1 MDRLVS
7 SRPEKV
13 GGDKCLFSD
22 DGLWPYR
29 SSAAHCPTRGIEKL
43 LIVKMSA
50 VGDVV
55 MTLPALAVIRR
66 RYPAA
71 EIDWLVEPP
80 AAGLL
85 TGHPDLNRVIISP
98 RRQLGRLVK
107 AGRLIEARRLLR
119 TFRRELRARE
129 YDVVLDLQGLI
140 KSAALVWQAHGR
152 RKVGFARTRER
163 TGWALTEKMLAYDPD
178 RHAALRYLD
187 AAAYLGG
194 AWPEPL
200 PERYYEPPET
210 AKAEAAELLSPLIGA
225 ESPPGLVLLNPGAKW
240 DTKRWP
246 LAHWQAL
253 AARLVAETDLTLV
266 ITGGPDDE
274 PLGQAIKCSAEER
287 SSQGLSSGNGLLS
300 PPTFRSRALDL
311 CGRTSLPVLAAVMA
325 RADLVITGDT
335 GPMHLAAAVGARG
348 LAIFGPTRPWRTGP
362 FGGHFQILTPPVDC
376 LGCLKKHCPRPCLE
390 LVTPEMVWDHL
401 SETLWGGGPV

>member
-1 MDRLVS
+1 MG
-7 SRPEKV
+7 SRPE
-13 GGDKCLFSD
+13 
-22 DGLWPYR
+22 
-29 SSAAHCPTRGIEKL
+29 IEKL

-55 MTLPALAVIRR
+55 MTLPALEVIRR

-85 TGHPDLNRVIISP
+85 LGHPDLNRVIISP
-98 RRQLGRLVK
+98 RRQLGRLMK
-107 AGRLIEARRLLR
+107 AGRLILARRLLR
-119 TFRRELRARE
+119 SFRRELRARE

-163 TGWALTEKMLAYDPD
+163 TGWALTEKMPAYDPD

-187 AAAYLGG
+187 AAVYLGG
-194 AWPEPL
+194 DWPEPL
-200 PERYYEPPET
+200 PEKYYAPPE
-210 AKAEAAELLSPLIGA
+210 AARAEAAELLAPLTGSGSA
-225 ESPPGLVLLNPGAKW
+225 SGLVVLNPGAKW

-246 LAHWQAL
+246 LDHWQAL
-253 AARLVAETDLTLV
+253 AARLVAETDLKLI

-274 PLGQAIKCSAEER
+274 PLGQAISQAAETR
-287 SSQGLSSGNGLLS
+287 V
-300 PPTFRSRALDL
+300 LDL
-311 CGRTSLPVLAAVMA
+311 CGRTTLPVLAAVMA
-325 RADLVITGDT
+325 RADLVVTGDT
-335 GPMHLAAAVGARG
+335 GPMHLAASVGASG

-376 LGCLKKHCPRPCLE
+376 LGCLKKHCPKPCLE
-390 LVTPEMVWDHL
+390 LLTPEMVWERLAEALRD
-401 SETLWGGGPV
+401 GPA

>member
-1 MDRLVS
+1 MS
-7 SRPEKV
+7 SGPE
-13 GGDKCLFSD
+13 
-22 DGLWPYR
+22 
-29 SSAAHCPTRGIEKL
+29 IEKL

-55 MTLPALAVIRR
+55 MTLPALEVIGR

-80 AAGLL
+80 AAGILL
-85 TGHPDLNRVIISP
+85 GHPALNRVIISP
-98 RRQLGRLVK
+98 RRQLGRLMK
-107 AGRLIEARRLLR
+107 AGHLIQARRLLR
-119 TFRRELRARE
+119 SFRRELRDRE
-129 YDVVLDLQGLI
+129 YDVVLDFQGLI

-163 TGWALTEKMLAYDPD
+163 TGWALTEKMPAYDPD

-187 AAAYLGG
+187 AAVYLGG

-210 AKAEAAELLSPLIGA
+210 ALAEAAEILSPLIDP
-225 ESPPGLVLLNPGAKW
+225 ESPAGLVVLNPGTKW

-246 LAHWQAL
+246 LEHWQTL
-253 AARLVAETDLTLV
+253 AARLVADSNLKLV

-274 PLGQAIKCSAEER
+274 PLGLAISQAAGIR
-287 SSQGLSSGNGLLS
+287 V
-300 PPTFRSRALDL
+300 LDL
-311 CGRTSLPVLAAVMA
+311 CGRTTLPILAAVMA
-325 RADLVITGDT
+325 RADLVVTGDT
-335 GPMHLAAAVGARG
+335 GPMHLAASVGASG
-348 LAIFGPTRPWRTGP
+348 LALFGPTRPWRTGP

-376 LGCLKKHCPRPCLE
+376 LGCLKKRCPKPCLE
-390 LVTPEMVWDHL
+390 LLTPEMVWGRL
-401 SETLWGGGPV
+401 AGALRAGPACFTPQGR